1 MKNCMNNKSDYK
13 SLYSRRSDC
22 KSDRT
27 GETIKGPV
35 VYCGG
40 IVKAGYSV
48 TEQKNYGNVIFH
60 SGDIKIKARSVELH
74 GGTSVELGTELDIEI
89 Q

>member
-1 MKNCMNNKSDYK
+1 MKKIPYVDP
-13 SLYSRRSDC
+13 LFLQD
-22 KSDRT
+22 
-27 GETIKGPV
+27 ETIKGPV